1 MSVMFD
7 LRGAE
12 WPEGEYGERLP
23 PAEMYV
29 QFANS
34 NAREFL
40 AWVGLRDAAAAE
52 GLCGSMR
59 VRELEVVLRKVLGDE
74 KALAHDQGR
83 FGVVEGRFHQCAR
96 PAGRFVDAARRL
108 LRLAEEGGDLG
119 VVSWS

>member
-1 MSVMFD
+1 MSVLFD
-7 LRGAE
+7 LRGVT

-34 NAREFL
+34 NARDFF
-40 AWVGLRDAAAAE
+40 AWVGLPGAAAEE

-59 VRELEVVLRKVLGDE
+59 ARDLQVVLREVLGDE
-74 KALAHDQGR
+74 TAVARDRGR

-108 LRLAEEGGDLG
+108 LRLAEEGGELG